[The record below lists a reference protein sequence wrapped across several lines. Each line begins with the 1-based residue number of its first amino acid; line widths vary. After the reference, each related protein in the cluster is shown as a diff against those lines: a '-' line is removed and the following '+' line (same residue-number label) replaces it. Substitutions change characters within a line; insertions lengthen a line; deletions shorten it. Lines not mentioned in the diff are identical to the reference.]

1 VSTMPRKE
9 EKRRRVF
16 AHVRISV
23 PAGGDEGRWAQAR
36 EICSDYS
43 SHVRQAEGGITLD
56 LTGTERLLGEP
67 KAVARELRNRL
78 RSELD
83 LDTAVGLG
91 PSAAVAWLASR
102 VAGAGQVLE
111 IGASEAPRFLG
122 RLPVEKLPG
131 VDGDWARWLG
141 EMGIR
146 LASDL
151 AALSEDTVARTLGR
165 RGVAAWRAA
174 RGEDPEEGE
183 EPVAALSTADSVAGA
198 VDFFPAARERAEVR
212 AALRQA
218 AAEAARQLRLQ
229 GKAARQIGLEL
240 VLRDLRRVEVHRTL
254 VQPASSARAIYAAAS
269 LLFDRTH
276 LGHLQV
282 RRVRIRAT
290 RLVLDARGGQM
301 ALPMAEGVVD
311 LAARDAEP
319 ERAKR
324 RTRTSADTRR

>member
-16 AHVRISV
+16 AHVRLSV
-23 PAGGDEGRWAQAR
+23 PANGDEGRWVQAR

-43 SHVRQAEGGITLD
+43 SHVRQAEGGLTLD

-78 RSELD
+78 RAAVGLNA
-83 LDTAVGLG
+83 AVGLG
-91 PSAAVAWLASR
+91 PSAAVARLASR
-102 VAGAGQVLE
+102 VAATGQVLE

-122 RLPVEKLPG
+122 RLPVEQLPG
-131 VDGDWARWLG
+131 VDGEWARWLG

-151 AALSEDTVARTLGR
+151 AALSEETVTRTLGA

-183 EPVAALSTADSVAGA
+183 EPVAASAAADSVAGA
-198 VDFFPAARERAEVR
+198 VDFFPAARERAEMR
-212 AALRQA
+212 AALREA
-218 AAEAARQLRLQ
+218 AGEVARQLRQQ
-229 GKAARQIGLEL
+229 GKAARQVGLEL
-240 VLRDLRRVEVHRTL
+240 VLRDLRRVEVRRTL
-254 VQPASSARAIYAAAS
+254 VRPASSPRAIYATAS
-269 LLFDRTH
+269 LLLDRTR
-276 LGHLQV
+276 LGSLQV
-282 RRVRIRAT
+282 RRLRVRAA

-301 ALPMAEGVVD
+301 ALPMVEGS
-311 LAARDAEP
+311 ASPTARVLH
-319 ERAKR
+319 R
-324 RTRTSADTRR
+324 SAQRDGRG